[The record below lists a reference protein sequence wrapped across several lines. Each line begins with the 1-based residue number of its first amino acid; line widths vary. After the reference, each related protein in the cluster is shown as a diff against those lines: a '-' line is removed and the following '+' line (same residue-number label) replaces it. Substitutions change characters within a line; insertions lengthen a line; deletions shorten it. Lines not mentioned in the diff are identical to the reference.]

1 MQENLRFR
9 VIESEKLWDNIVWDG
24 LDGSSS
30 LTSDL
35 VYNLIKRLRIVTS
48 AGSNLILILMRP
60 RIHKS
65 TVNVEFCYSTVVGQ
79 PKDNKLSEI
88 KAELSQ
94 LNAKLAQLNKSN
106 TPVAVEYKLFG
117 IVVRKSLEIIPHL
130 EAVGITFKYLYI
142 WLHINIILDV
152 ASLPV
157 WRPKTLDF
165 YLH

>member
-1 MQENLRFR
+1 
-9 VIESEKLWDNIVWDG
+9 
-24 LDGSSS
+24 
-30 LTSDL
+30 
-35 VYNLIKRLRIVTS
+35 
-48 AGSNLILILMRP
+48 MRP

-142 WLHINIILDV
+142 
-152 ASLPV
+152 
-157 WRPKTLDF
+157 
-165 YLH
+165 